1 MGAMGDAATAEPA
14 LLGVSH
20 NGRFALLRIL
30 FKGIAHAHIYA
41 SSAPVTDILVKIYMI
56 KRHGVNL
63 LLILITKNQFR
74 GQQKAEFYKTAIQS
88 GFYYL
93 STGYLRKL
101 NVPSSPFLMPK
112 NASQFLSSCSG

>member
-1 MGAMGDAATAEPA
+1 MGAMGDAAAAEPA

-63 LLILITKNQFR
+63 LLIPITNNQFR
-74 GQQKAEFYKTAIQS
+74 GRQNRI
-88 GFYYL
+88 
-93 STGYLRKL
+93 
-101 NVPSSPFLMPK
+101 P
-112 NASQFLSSCSG
+112 